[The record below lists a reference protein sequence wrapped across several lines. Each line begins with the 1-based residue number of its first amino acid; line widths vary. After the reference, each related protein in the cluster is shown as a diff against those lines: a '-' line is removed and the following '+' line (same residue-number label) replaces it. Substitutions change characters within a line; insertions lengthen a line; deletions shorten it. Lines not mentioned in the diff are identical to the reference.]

1 MSRRK
6 ITPDT
11 SPGRA
16 PTIAPN
22 VASAATP
29 AAGLGTAPAIE
40 MHGITRVFEGSERA
54 VLDHLDLVVE
64 RGEFLAIIGP
74 SGSGKSTLLN
84 AIGLLDTP
92 TSGTYSLFGKNTEG
106 LSDRERDEMRRD
118 HLGFIFQSSNMLLDE
133 TSTTNASMGLRV
145 QGVPYGERLQRTEET
160 LEFLGLSDRASIRT
174 RYLSGGEKQRCAIA
188 RALAT
193 RPPLILADEPTGNLD
208 SHNSAK
214 VIEILQRINATGCTV
229 LVITHDP
236 EVAAAARRVIRIEDG
251 QLHEQ
256 SRADLVIR
264 IEDGQLHEQ
273 SRADLATVPVAEV
286 PVAEAVPA
294 TTDTPAEAT
303 VGAPVDAPATLAVGE
318 KPATHRRG
326 SFLTDDS
333 IEAISALTS
342 RPLRTLLLGLSFAL
356 GVGGLIS
363 ASGMSESASYQV
375 NQRLLGSEQSTLY
388 ISDRDNDQNMLGT
401 YRQGE
406 SAQNVAD
413 RISALDY
420 VKNTGF
426 VSSVAPAD
434 VRITRFSP
442 YEDEP
447 KTAIGL
453 SSTSKTRLEQIGARM
468 NPETLRA
475 LEQMNSTLTQQNVA
489 DRERAEQLSGA
500 IVSVSAAR
508 ALGIIPEDKAAD
520 NATTEPRPGELPAV
534 EYGIKLGGLPQV
546 APGVSIW
553 VEGQLMPVI
562 GLFDPGNSGYEF
574 RNTVIVS
581 PGTLQRTGRGQV
593 TYIAE
598 TERGYG
604 KAVAKAIPLTL
615 KPAEPSQINVETPS
629 DLQSLRASIASDLG
643 LYVGVLSGI
652 LLVLASLSAATAM
665 YLSVQS
671 RTAEIALRRAIGSSK
686 WLIARIFL
694 MEGVMLGVLGGSIG
708 ACSGMIATIILS
720 LVQGWQAVLSPGFV
734 VLGVGVG
741 ALTGL
746 VSSAYPAW
754 VASRKSPADAMRG

>member
-40 MHGITRVFEGSERA
+40 MHGITRIFEGSERP
-54 VLDHLDLVVE
+54 VLDRLDLVVE

-145 QGVPYGERLQRTEET
+145 QGVPYSERLQRTEET

-251 QLHEQ
+251 
-256 SRADLVIR
+256 R
-264 IEDGQLHEQ
+264 LHEQ
-273 SRADLATVPVAEV
+273 SRADLATVPVAE
-286 PVAEAVPA
+286 AVPA
-294 TTDTPAEAT
+294 ATDTPAEAT
-303 VGAPVDAPATLAVGE
+303 VGAPVDASASLAPGE

-388 ISDRDNDQNMLGT
+388 ISDRDNDQNVLGT

-447 KTAIGL
+447 KTAISL

-475 LEQMNSTLTQQNVA
+475 LEQMNSTLTHQNVA
-489 DRERAEQLSGA
+489 DRERSEQLSGA

-520 NATTEPRPGELPAV
+520 NATTEPRPGELPTV

-553 VEGQLMPVI
+553 VDGQLMPVI

-574 RNTVIVS
+574 RNSVIVS
-581 PGTLQRTGRGQV
+581 PGALQRTGRGQV

-604 KAVAKAIPLTL
+604 KAVAKAIPLAL

>member
-1 MSRRK
+1 MSRHHG
-6 ITPDT
+6 IPE
-11 SPGRA
+11 RA
-16 PTIAPN
+16 PDGMTAPQVRGEAAGLDTAPNIAPN
-22 VASAATP
+22 TDP
-29 AAGLGTAPAIE
+29 NTAPAIE
-40 MHGITRVFEGSERA
+40 MRGITRIFEGSDRP

-145 QGVPYGERLQRTEET
+145 QGVPYSERLQRTEET

-251 QLHEQ
+251 RLHEQ
-256 SRADLVIR
+256 SRADS
-264 IEDGQLHEQ
+264 D
-273 SRADLATVPVAEV
+273 TVPAAEV
-286 PVAEAVPA
+286 VPA
-294 TTDTPAEAT
+294 ATDTPTEAP
-303 VGAPVDAPATLAVGE
+303 VGAPVGAPATFAPGE

-453 SSTSKTRLEQIGARM
+453 TSTSKTRLEQIGARM

-475 LEQMNSTLTQQNVA
+475 LEQMNSTLTQENVA
-489 DRERAEQLSGA
+489 DRERSEQLSGA

-553 VEGQLMPVI
+553 VDGQLMPVI

-574 RNTVIVS
+574 RNSVIVS

-604 KAVAKAIPLTL
+604 KAVAKAIPLAL

>member
-16 PTIAPN
+16 PTVAPN

-54 VLDHLDLVVE
+54 VLDNLDLVVE

-106 LSDRERDEMRRD
+106 LRDRERDEMRRD

-251 QLHEQ
+251 RLHEQ
-256 SRADLVIR
+256 SRAD
-264 IEDGQLHEQ
+264 
-273 SRADLATVPVAEV
+273 SATV
-286 PVAEAVPA
+286 PVAEAVPVA
-294 TTDTPAEAT
+294 TDTPAETT
-303 VGAPVDAPATLAVGE
+303 VGAPVDASASLAPGE

-453 SSTSKTRLEQIGARM
+453 SSASKTRLEQIGARM

-475 LEQMNSTLTQQNVA
+475 LEQMNSTLTLQNVA

-520 NATTEPRPGELPAV
+520 NATAEPRPGEMPV
-534 EYGIKLGGLPQV
+534 VDYGIKLGGLPQV

-553 VEGQLMPVI
+553 VDGQLMPVI

>member
-40 MHGITRVFEGSERA
+40 MRGITRVFEGSERA

-145 QGVPYGERLQRTEET
+145 QGVPYSERLQRTEET

-256 SRADLVIR
+256 SRADL
-264 IEDGQLHEQ
+264 
-273 SRADLATVPVAEV
+273 ATV
-286 PVAEAVPA
+286 PVAEAVPVA
-294 TTDTPAEAT
+294 TDTPAEAT
-303 VGAPVDAPATLAVGE
+303 VGAPVDATTSLAPGE

-489 DRERAEQLSGA
+489 DRERSEQLSGA

-534 EYGIKLGGLPQV
+534 DYGIKLGGLPQV

>member
-1 MSRRK
+1 
-6 ITPDT
+6 
-11 SPGRA
+11 
-16 PTIAPN
+16 
-22 VASAATP
+22 
-29 AAGLGTAPAIE
+29 
-40 MHGITRVFEGSERA
+40 MHGITRIFEGSERA
-54 VLDHLDLVVE
+54 VLDRLDLVVE

-251 QLHEQ
+251 
-256 SRADLVIR
+256 R
-264 IEDGQLHEQ
+264 LHEQ
-273 SRADLATVPVAEV
+273 SRADLATVPVAEAV
-286 PVAEAVPA
+286 PVAA
-294 TTDTPAEAT
+294 DTPAEAT
-303 VGAPVDAPATLAVGE
+303 VDAPVSLAPGE
-318 KPATHRRG
+318 KPASHRRG

-388 ISDRDNDQNMLGT
+388 ISDRDNDQNVLGT

-475 LEQMNSTLTQQNVA
+475 LEQMNSTLTRENVA

-520 NATTEPRPGELPAV
+520 NATTEPRPGELPTV

-553 VEGQLMPVI
+553 VDGQLMPVI

-581 PGTLQRTGRGQV
+581 PGKLQRTGRGQV

-708 ACSGMIATIILS
+708 ACSGMIATIMLS
-720 LVQGWQAVLSPGFV
+720 LVQGWQAILSPGFV

>member
-6 ITPDT
+6 ITPDA

-16 PTIAPN
+16 PTVAPN

-54 VLDHLDLVVE
+54 VLDRLDLVVE

-145 QGVPYGERLQRTEET
+145 QGVPYSERLQRTEET

-251 QLHEQ
+251 RLHEQ
-256 SRADLVIR
+256 SRADLV
-264 IEDGQLHEQ
+264 
-273 SRADLATVPVAEV
+273 TVPVAE
-286 PVAEAVPA
+286 PVSSVA
-294 TTDTPAEAT
+294 DTPAEAT
-303 VGAPVDAPATLAVGE
+303 VGAPANAPATLAVGE

-475 LEQMNSTLTQQNVA
+475 LEQMNSTLTLQNVA

-520 NATTEPRPGELPAV
+520 NATAEPRPGEMPV
-534 EYGIKLGGLPQV
+534 VDYGIKLGGLPQV

-553 VEGQLMPVI
+553 VDGQLMPVI

>member
-1 MSRRK
+1 MSRHHG
-6 ITPDT
+6 IPE
-11 SPGRA
+11 RA
-16 PTIAPN
+16 PDGMTAPQVRGEAAGLDTAPNIAPN
-22 VASAATP
+22 TDSN
-29 AAGLGTAPAIE
+29 TAPAIE
-40 MHGITRVFEGSERA
+40 MRGITRIFEGSDRP
-54 VLDHLDLVVE
+54 VLDRLDLVVE

-145 QGVPYGERLQRTEET
+145 QGVPYSERLQRTEET

-251 QLHEQ
+251 RLHEQ
-256 SRADLVIR
+256 SRAD
-264 IEDGQLHEQ
+264 
-273 SRADLATVPVAEV
+273 SATVPVAG
-286 PVAEAVPA
+286 AVPA
-294 TTDTPAEAT
+294 ATDTPTEAP
-303 VGAPVDAPATLAVGE
+303 VGAPVDASASLAPGE

-475 LEQMNSTLTQQNVA
+475 LEQMNSTLTHQNVA

-553 VEGQLMPVI
+553 VEGQLMPVV

-604 KAVAKAIPLTL
+604 KAVAKAIPLAL

>member
-16 PTIAPN
+16 PTVAPN

-40 MHGITRVFEGSERA
+40 MHGITRVFEGSDRP

-251 QLHEQ
+251 RLHEQ
-256 SRADLVIR
+256 GRTDSA
-264 IEDGQLHEQ
+264 
-273 SRADLATVPVAEV
+273 AVPVAEV
-286 PVAEAVPA
+286 PVADAVPVVA
-294 TTDTPAEAT
+294 DSPAN
-303 VGAPVDAPATLAVGE
+303 APASLAPGE

-475 LEQMNSTLTQQNVA
+475 LEQMNSTLTLQNVA

-520 NATTEPRPGELPAV
+520 NATTEPRPGEMPV
-534 EYGIKLGGLPQV
+534 VDYGIKLGGLPQV

-553 VEGQLMPVI
+553 VDGQLMPVI

>member
-145 QGVPYGERLQRTEET
+145 QGVPYSERLQRTEET

-251 QLHEQ
+251 RLHEQ
-256 SRADLVIR
+256 SRAD
-264 IEDGQLHEQ
+264 
-273 SRADLATVPVAEV
+273 SATA
-286 PVAEAVPA
+286 PVAEAVPVA
-294 TTDTPAEAT
+294 TDTPAEAT
-303 VGAPVDAPATLAVGE
+303 VGAPVDAPASLAPGE

-489 DRERAEQLSGA
+489 DRERSEQLSGA

-520 NATTEPRPGELPAV
+520 NATTEPRPGEMPV
-534 EYGIKLGGLPQV
+534 VDYGIKLGGLPQV

-553 VEGQLMPVI
+553 VDGQLMPVV

>member
-6 ITPDT
+6 RTPDA

-16 PTIAPN
+16 PTVAPN

-40 MHGITRVFEGSERA
+40 MRGITRIFEGSDRP
-54 VLDHLDLVVE
+54 VLDRLDLVVE

-145 QGVPYGERLQRTEET
+145 QGVPYSERLQRTEET

-251 QLHEQ
+251 
-256 SRADLVIR
+256 R
-264 IEDGQLHEQ
+264 LHEQ
-273 SRADLATVPVAEV
+273 SRADLATVPVAE
-286 PVAEAVPA
+286 AVPA
-294 TTDTPAEAT
+294 ATDTPAEAT
-303 VGAPVDAPATLAVGE
+303 VGAPVDASASLAPGE

-489 DRERAEQLSGA
+489 DRERSEQLSGA

-553 VEGQLMPVI
+553 VDGQLMPVV

-593 TYIAE
+593 TYITE

>member
-1 MSRRK
+1 MSRHHG
-6 ITPDT
+6 IPE
-11 SPGRA
+11 RA
-16 PTIAPN
+16 PDGMTAPQ
-22 VASAATP
+22 VRGE
-29 AAGLGTAPAIE
+29 AAGLGTAPNIAPNTDPNTAPAIE
-40 MHGITRVFEGSERA
+40 MRGITRIFEGSDRP

-145 QGVPYGERLQRTEET
+145 QGVPYSERLQRTEET

-256 SRADLVIR
+256 S
-264 IEDGQLHEQ
+264 H
-273 SRADLATVPVAEV
+273 ADLATVPVAEV
-286 PVAEAVPA
+286 PIA
-294 TTDTPAEAT
+294 TDTQAEAT
-303 VGAPVDAPATLAVGE
+303 VGAPVDASASLAPGE

-489 DRERAEQLSGA
+489 DRERSEQLSGA

-508 ALGIIPEDKAAD
+508 ALGILPEDKAAD

-534 EYGIKLGGLPQV
+534 DYGIKLGGLPQV

-553 VEGQLMPVI
+553 VDGQLMPVV

>member
-16 PTIAPN
+16 PTVAPN

-251 QLHEQ
+251 
-256 SRADLVIR
+256 R
-264 IEDGQLHEQ
+264 LHEQ
-273 SRADLATVPVAEV
+273 SRADLATVPVAEAV
-286 PVAEAVPA
+286 PVA
-294 TTDTPAEAT
+294 TDTPAEAT
-303 VGAPVDAPATLAVGE
+303 VGAPVDATTSLAPGE

-489 DRERAEQLSGA
+489 DRERSEQLSGA

-534 EYGIKLGGLPQV
+534 DYGIKLGGLPQV

>member
-40 MHGITRVFEGSERA
+40 MHGITRVFEGSERP
-54 VLDHLDLVVE
+54 VLDRLDLVVE

-251 QLHEQ
+251 RLHEQ
-256 SRADLVIR
+256 SRAD
-264 IEDGQLHEQ
+264 
-273 SRADLATVPVAEV
+273 SATVPVAEA
-286 PVAEAVPA
+286 PVAQDSPA
-294 TTDTPAEAT
+294 
-303 VGAPVDAPATLAVGE
+303 DAPTSLAPGE
-318 KPATHRRG
+318 KPTAHRRG

-406 SAQNVAD
+406 SAQNIAD

-434 VRITRFSP
+434 VRITRFNP

-489 DRERAEQLSGA
+489 DRERSEQLSGA

-553 VEGQLMPVI
+553 VDGQLMPVI

-720 LVQGWQAVLSPGFV
+720 LVQGWQAILSPGFV

>member
-1 MSRRK
+1 MSRHHG
-6 ITPDT
+6 IPE
-11 SPGRA
+11 RA
-16 PTIAPN
+16 PDGMTVPQVRGEAAGLDTVPNIAPN
-22 VASAATP
+22 TDP
-29 AAGLGTAPAIE
+29 NTAPAIE
-40 MHGITRVFEGSERA
+40 MHGITRVFEGSDRP
-54 VLDHLDLVVE
+54 VLDRLDLVVE

-145 QGVPYGERLQRTEET
+145 QGVPYSERLQRTEET

-251 QLHEQ
+251 RLHEQ
-256 SRADLVIR
+256 SRSD
-264 IEDGQLHEQ
+264 
-273 SRADLATVPVAEV
+273 SATVPLTEV
-286 PVAEAVPA
+286 VSAA
-294 TTDTPAEAT
+294 TDT
-303 VGAPVDAPATLAVGE
+303 PVDAPASLAPGE
-318 KPATHRRG
+318 KPATHRSG

-475 LEQMNSTLTQQNVA
+475 LEQMNSTLTQENVA
-489 DRERAEQLSGA
+489 DRQRAEQLSGA

-520 NATTEPRPGELPAV
+520 NATTEPRPGELPTV
-534 EYGIKLGGLPQV
+534 DYGIKLGGLPQV

-604 KAVAKAIPLTL
+604 KAVAKAIPLAL

-720 LVQGWQAVLSPGFV
+720 LVQGWQAILSPGFV

>member
-6 ITPDT
+6 RTPDA

-16 PTIAPN
+16 PTVAPN

-54 VLDHLDLVVE
+54 VLDRLDLVVE

-251 QLHEQ
+251 RLHEQ
-256 SRADLVIR
+256 SRA
-264 IEDGQLHEQ
+264 E
-273 SRADLATVPVAEV
+273 TAEVV

-303 VGAPVDAPATLAVGE
+303 VGAPVDASATLAVGE

-489 DRERAEQLSGA
+489 DRERSEQLSGA

-508 ALGIIPEDKAAD
+508 ALGILPEDKAAD

-553 VEGQLMPVI
+553 VDGQLMPVI

>member
-6 ITPDT
+6 RTPDT

-145 QGVPYGERLQRTEET
+145 QGVPYSERLQRTEET

-251 QLHEQ
+251 RLHEQ
-256 SRADLVIR
+256 SRAD
-264 IEDGQLHEQ
+264 
-273 SRADLATVPVAEV
+273 SATA
-286 PVAEAVPA
+286 PVAEAVPVA
-294 TTDTPAEAT
+294 GDTPTEVPAS
-303 VGAPVDAPATLAVGE
+303 APVDAPASLAPGE

-489 DRERAEQLSGA
+489 DRERSEQLSGA

-553 VEGQLMPVI
+553 VDGQLMPVI

-598 TERGYG
+598 PERGYG

>member
-16 PTIAPN
+16 PTVAPN
-22 VASAATP
+22 VASTATP

-54 VLDHLDLVVE
+54 VLDRLDLVVE

-145 QGVPYGERLQRTEET
+145 QGVPYSERLQRTEET

-256 SRADLVIR
+256 SRADL
-264 IEDGQLHEQ
+264 
-273 SRADLATVPVAEV
+273 ATV
-286 PVAEAVPA
+286 PVAEAVPVA
-294 TTDTPAEAT
+294 TDTPAEAT
-303 VGAPVDAPATLAVGE
+303 VGAPVDATTSLAPGE

-489 DRERAEQLSGA
+489 DRERSEQLSGA

-534 EYGIKLGGLPQV
+534 DYGIKLGGLPQV

>member
-6 ITPDT
+6 RTPDA

-16 PTIAPN
+16 PTVAPN

-251 QLHEQ
+251 RLHEQ
-256 SRADLVIR
+256 SRAD
-264 IEDGQLHEQ
+264 
-273 SRADLATVPVAEV
+273 SATA
-286 PVAEAVPA
+286 PVAEAVPVA
-294 TTDTPAEAT
+294 GDTPTEVPAS
-303 VGAPVDAPATLAVGE
+303 APVDAPASLAPGE

-489 DRERAEQLSGA
+489 DRERSEQLSGA

-508 ALGIIPEDKAAD
+508 ALGILPEDKAAD

-553 VEGQLMPVI
+553 VDGQLMPVV

-593 TYIAE
+593 TYITE

>member
-6 ITPDT
+6 ITPDK

-16 PTIAPN
+16 PTPAPN
-22 VASAATP
+22 VAPAATP
-29 AAGLGTAPAIE
+29 TAGIGTAPAIE
-40 MHGITRVFEGSERA
+40 MRGITRVFEGSDRP

-145 QGVPYGERLQRTEET
+145 QGVPYSERLQRTEET

-251 QLHEQ
+251 RLHEQ
-256 SRADLVIR
+256 SRADLV
-264 IEDGQLHEQ
+264 
-273 SRADLATVPVAEV
+273 TVPVAE
-286 PVAEAVPA
+286 PVSSVA
-294 TTDTPAEAT
+294 DTPAEAT
-303 VGAPVDAPATLAVGE
+303 VGAPANAPATLAVGE

-453 SSTSKTRLEQIGARM
+453 SSASKTRLEQIGARM

-475 LEQMNSTLTQQNVA
+475 LEQMNSTLTLQNVA

-520 NATTEPRPGELPAV
+520 NATAEPRPGEMPV
-534 EYGIKLGGLPQV
+534 VDYGIKLGGLPQV

-553 VEGQLMPVI
+553 VDGQLMPVV

>member
-1 MSRRK
+1 M
-6 ITPDT
+6 
-11 SPGRA
+11 
-16 PTIAPN
+16 
-22 VASAATP
+22 
-29 AAGLGTAPAIE
+29 
-40 MHGITRVFEGSERA
+40 
-54 VLDHLDLVVE
+54 
-64 RGEFLAIIGP
+64 
-74 SGSGKSTLLN
+74 
-84 AIGLLDTP
+84 
-92 TSGTYSLFGKNTEG
+92 
-106 LSDRERDEMRRD
+106 
-118 HLGFIFQSSNMLLDE
+118 
-133 TSTTNASMGLRV
+133 TNASMGLRV
-145 QGVPYGERLQRTEET
+145 QGVPYSERLQRTEET

-251 QLHEQ
+251 RLHEQ
-256 SRADLVIR
+256 SRAD
-264 IEDGQLHEQ
+264 
-273 SRADLATVPVAEV
+273 SATV
-286 PVAEAVPA
+286 PVAEAVPVA
-294 TTDTPAEAT
+294 ADTPAEAT
-303 VGAPVDAPATLAVGE
+303 VDAPVSLAPGE
-318 KPATHRRG
+318 KPASHPRG

-388 ISDRDNDQNMLGT
+388 ISDRDNDQNVLGT

-475 LEQMNSTLTQQNVA
+475 LEQMNSTLTRENVA

-520 NATTEPRPGELPAV
+520 NATTEPRPGELPTV

-553 VEGQLMPVI
+553 VDGQLMPVI

-581 PGTLQRTGRGQV
+581 PGKLQRTGRGQV

-708 ACSGMIATIILS
+708 ACSGMIATIMLS
-720 LVQGWQAVLSPGFV
+720 LVQGWQAILSPGFV

>member
-251 QLHEQ
+251 RLHEQ
-256 SRADLVIR
+256 SRAD
-264 IEDGQLHEQ
+264 
-273 SRADLATVPVAEV
+273 SATV
-286 PVAEAVPA
+286 PVAEAVPVA
-294 TTDTPAEAT
+294 TDTPAETT
-303 VGAPVDAPATLAVGE
+303 VGAPVDASASLAPGE

-489 DRERAEQLSGA
+489 DRERSEQLSGA

-508 ALGIIPEDKAAD
+508 ALGILPEDKAAD

-553 VEGQLMPVI
+553 VDGQLMPVV

-593 TYIAE
+593 TYITE

>member
-251 QLHEQ
+251 RLHEQ
-256 SRADLVIR
+256 SRAD
-264 IEDGQLHEQ
+264 
-273 SRADLATVPVAEV
+273 SATV
-286 PVAEAVPA
+286 PVAEAVPVA
-294 TTDTPAEAT
+294 TDTPAETT
-303 VGAPVDAPATLAVGE
+303 VGAPVDAPASLAPGE

-447 KTAIGL
+447 KTAISL
-453 SSTSKTRLEQIGARM
+453 NSTSKTRLEQIGARM

-475 LEQMNSTLTQQNVA
+475 LEQMNATLTQENVA
-489 DRERAEQLSGA
+489 DRERSEQLSGA

-520 NATTEPRPGELPAV
+520 NATTEPRPGELPTV

-553 VEGQLMPVI
+553 VDGQLMPVI

-574 RNTVIVS
+574 RNSVIVS

-604 KAVAKAIPLTL
+604 KAVAKAIPLAL

>member
-145 QGVPYGERLQRTEET
+145 QGVPYSERLQRTEET

-256 SRADLVIR
+256 SRADL
-264 IEDGQLHEQ
+264 
-273 SRADLATVPVAEV
+273 ATV

-294 TTDTPAEAT
+294 TTDTPAETT
-303 VGAPVDAPATLAVGE
+303 VGAPVDAPAGLAPGE

>member
-6 ITPDT
+6 ITPE
-11 SPGRA
+11 RA
-16 PTIAPN
+16 PDGVTAPRDRGEAAAPN
-22 VASAATP
+22 
-29 AAGLGTAPAIE
+29 TAPAIE
-40 MHGITRVFEGSERA
+40 MHGITRVFEGSERP

-160 LEFLGLSDRASIRT
+160 LEFLGLSDRVSIRT

-251 QLHEQ
+251 RLHEQ
-256 SRADLVIR
+256 SRA
-264 IEDGQLHEQ
+264 ET
-273 SRADLATVPVAEV
+273 ATVPVTGLV
-286 PVAEAVPA
+286 PDVP
-294 TTDTPAEAT
+294 DTPTEALPEAPAD
-303 VGAPVDAPATLAVGE
+303 APVEAPASLAPGE
-318 KPATHRRG
+318 KPAAHRRG

-453 SSTSKTRLEQIGARM
+453 SSASKIRLEQIGARM

-475 LEQMNSTLTQQNVA
+475 LEQMNSTLTLQNVA

-508 ALGIIPEDKAAD
+508 ALGVIPEDKVAD
-520 NATTEPRPGELPAV
+520 NATTEPRPGEIPV
-534 EYGIKLGGLPQV
+534 VDYGIKLGGLPQV

-553 VEGQLMPVI
+553 VDGQLMPVI

-581 PGTLQRTGRGQV
+581 PGKLQRTGRGQV

-629 DLQSLRASIASDLG
+629 DLQSLRASVASDLG

-708 ACSGMIATIILS
+708 ACAGMIATIVLS
-720 LVQGWQAVLSPGFV
+720 LVQGWQAILSPGFV

-754 VASRKSPADAMRG
+754 VASRKNPADAMRG

>member
-6 ITPDT
+6 RTPDA

-16 PTIAPN
+16 PTVAPN

-145 QGVPYGERLQRTEET
+145 QGVPYSERLQRTEET

-256 SRADLVIR
+256 SRADL
-264 IEDGQLHEQ
+264 
-273 SRADLATVPVAEV
+273 ATVPVAEV
-286 PVAEAVPA
+286 VPVAQ
-294 TTDTPAEAT
+294 DS
-303 VGAPVDAPATLAVGE
+303 PVDASASLAPGE

-388 ISDRDNDQNMLGT
+388 ISDRDNDENVLGT

-453 SSTSKTRLEQIGARM
+453 SSASKTRLEQIGARM

-489 DRERAEQLSGA
+489 DRERSEQLSGA

-508 ALGIIPEDKAAD
+508 ALGILPEDKAAD

-534 EYGIKLGGLPQV
+534 DYGIKLGGLPQV

>member
-6 ITPDT
+6 RTPDA

-16 PTIAPN
+16 PTVAPN

-40 MHGITRVFEGSERA
+40 MRGITRIFEGSDRP
-54 VLDHLDLVVE
+54 VLDRLDLVVE

-145 QGVPYGERLQRTEET
+145 QGVPYSERLQRTEET

-251 QLHEQ
+251 RLHEQ
-256 SRADLVIR
+256 SRAD
-264 IEDGQLHEQ
+264 
-273 SRADLATVPVAEV
+273 SATVPVAEV
-286 PVAEAVPA
+286 VSAG
-294 TTDTPAEAT
+294 TDT
-303 VGAPVDAPATLAVGE
+303 PVDAPASLAPGE

-489 DRERAEQLSGA
+489 DRERSEQLSGA

-553 VEGQLMPVI
+553 VDGQLMPVI

-574 RNTVIVS
+574 RNSVIVS

-720 LVQGWQAVLSPGFV
+720 LVQGWQAILSPGFV

>member
-6 ITPDT
+6 RTPDA
-11 SPGRA
+11 SPGR
-16 PTIAPN
+16 APN

-160 LEFLGLSDRASIRT
+160 LEFLGLSARASIRT

-251 QLHEQ
+251 RLHEQ
-256 SRADLVIR
+256 SRAD
-264 IEDGQLHEQ
+264 
-273 SRADLATVPVAEV
+273 SATV
-286 PVAEAVPA
+286 PVAEAVPVA
-294 TTDTPAEAT
+294 TDTPAETT
-303 VGAPVDAPATLAVGE
+303 VGAPVDASASLAPGE

-489 DRERAEQLSGA
+489 DRERSEQLSGA

-508 ALGIIPEDKAAD
+508 ALGILPEDKAAD

-604 KAVAKAIPLTL
+604 KAVAKAIPLAL

>member
-1 MSRRK
+1 
-6 ITPDT
+6 
-11 SPGRA
+11 
-16 PTIAPN
+16 
-22 VASAATP
+22 
-29 AAGLGTAPAIE
+29 
-40 MHGITRVFEGSERA
+40 MHGITRIFEGSDRP

-251 QLHEQ
+251 RLHEQ
-256 SRADLVIR
+256 SRAD
-264 IEDGQLHEQ
+264 
-273 SRADLATVPVAEV
+273 SATA
-286 PVAEAVPA
+286 PVAEAVPVA
-294 TTDTPAEAT
+294 TDTPAEAT
-303 VGAPVDAPATLAVGE
+303 VGAPVDAPASLAPGE

-720 LVQGWQAVLSPGFV
+720 LVQGWQAILSPGFV

>member
-6 ITPDT
+6 RTPDA

-16 PTIAPN
+16 PTVAPN

-251 QLHEQ
+251 RLHEQ
-256 SRADLVIR
+256 SRADSV
-264 IEDGQLHEQ
+264 
-273 SRADLATVPVAEV
+273 TVPFTEV
-286 PVAEAVPA
+286 VPA
-294 TTDTPAEAT
+294 ATDAPAET
-303 VGAPVDAPATLAVGE
+303 TVDAPVNAPASPVPGE
-318 KPATHRRG
+318 RPAAHRRG

-447 KTAIGL
+447 KTAISL

-475 LEQMNSTLTQQNVA
+475 LEQMNATLTQENVA

-520 NATTEPRPGELPAV
+520 SATTEPRPGELPVV

-553 VEGQLMPVI
+553 VDGQLMPVI

-581 PGTLQRTGRGQV
+581 PGKLQRTGRGQV

-694 MEGVMLGVLGGSIG
+694 MEGVILGVLGGSIG
-708 ACSGMIATIILS
+708 ACAGMIATIILS
-720 LVQGWQAVLSPGFV
+720 LVQGWQAILSPGFV

-754 VASRKSPADAMRG
+754 VASRKNPADAMRG

>member
-16 PTIAPN
+16 PTVAPN

-40 MHGITRVFEGSERA
+40 MHGITRIFEGSERA

-145 QGVPYGERLQRTEET
+145 QGVPYSERLQRTEET

-256 SRADLVIR
+256 SRADL
-264 IEDGQLHEQ
+264 
-273 SRADLATVPVAEV
+273 ATV

-303 VGAPVDAPATLAVGE
+303 VGAPAILAPGE

-489 DRERAEQLSGA
+489 DRERSEQLSGA

-553 VEGQLMPVI
+553 VDGQLMPVV

-593 TYIAE
+593 TYITE

>member
-1 MSRRK
+1 MSRHHG
-6 ITPDT
+6 IPE
-11 SPGRA
+11 RA
-16 PTIAPN
+16 PDGMTAPQVRGEAAGLDTVPNIAPN
-22 VASAATP
+22 TDP
-29 AAGLGTAPAIE
+29 NTAPAIE
-40 MHGITRVFEGSERA
+40 MHGITRVFEGSDRP
-54 VLDHLDLVVE
+54 VLDRLDLVVE

-251 QLHEQ
+251 RLHEQ
-256 SRADLVIR
+256 SRTD
-264 IEDGQLHEQ
+264 
-273 SRADLATVPVAEV
+273 SATVPVAEV
-286 PVAEAVPA
+286 VPA
-294 TTDTPAEAT
+294 VADT
-303 VGAPVDAPATLAVGE
+303 PVDAPAPVDAAASLAPGE

-453 SSTSKTRLEQIGARM
+453 NSTSKTRLEQIGARM

-520 NATTEPRPGELPAV
+520 NATTEPRPGELPTV
-534 EYGIKLGGLPQV
+534 DYGIKLGGLPQV

-553 VEGQLMPVI
+553 VDGQLMPVI

-574 RNTVIVS
+574 RNSVIVS

-604 KAVAKAIPLTL
+604 KAVAKAIPLAL

>member
-1 MSRRK
+1 MSRRNR
-6 ITPDT
+6 IPERPPDAMT
-11 SPGRA
+11 A
-16 PTIAPN
+16 PRIRGDAAEHDVALDTMPN
-22 VASAATP
+22 
-29 AAGLGTAPAIE
+29 TAPAIE
-40 MHGITRVFEGSERA
+40 MRGITRIFEGSERP

-106 LSDRERDEMRRD
+106 LSDRERDEIRRD

-133 TSTTNASMGLRV
+133 TSMTNASMGLRV
-145 QGVPYGERLQRTEET
+145 QGVPYSERLQRTEET

-251 QLHEQ
+251 RLHEQ
-256 SRADLVIR
+256 SRAD
-264 IEDGQLHEQ
+264 
-273 SRADLATVPVAEV
+273 SATVPVAEV
-286 PVAEAVPA
+286 VPVAA
-294 TTDTPAEAT
+294 DTPAEAT
-303 VGAPVDAPATLAVGE
+303 VDAPVSLAPGE
-318 KPATHRRG
+318 KPASHRRG

-388 ISDRDNDQNMLGT
+388 ISDRDNDQNVLGT

-475 LEQMNSTLTQQNVA
+475 LEQMNSTLTRENVA

-520 NATTEPRPGELPAV
+520 NATTEPRPGELPTV

-553 VEGQLMPVI
+553 VDGQLMPVI

-581 PGTLQRTGRGQV
+581 PGKLQRTGRGQV

-708 ACSGMIATIILS
+708 ACSGMIATIMLS
-720 LVQGWQAVLSPGFV
+720 LVQGWQAILSPGFV

-754 VASRKSPADAMRG
+754 VASRKNPADAMRG

>member
-145 QGVPYGERLQRTEET
+145 QGVPYSERLQRTEET

-256 SRADLVIR
+256 SRAD
-264 IEDGQLHEQ
+264 
-273 SRADLATVPVAEV
+273 SATVPVAEV
-286 PVAEAVPA
+286 A
-294 TTDTPAEAT
+294 TDTPAEAT
-303 VGAPVDAPATLAVGE
+303 VDASAGLAPGE

-520 NATTEPRPGELPAV
+520 NATTEPRPGEMPV
-534 EYGIKLGGLPQV
+534 VDYGIKLGGLPQV

-553 VEGQLMPVI
+553 VDGQLMPVV

>member
-1 MSRRK
+1 
-6 ITPDT
+6 
-11 SPGRA
+11 
-16 PTIAPN
+16 
-22 VASAATP
+22 
-29 AAGLGTAPAIE
+29 

-145 QGVPYGERLQRTEET
+145 QGVPYSERLQRTEET

-251 QLHEQ
+251 RLHEQ
-256 SRADLVIR
+256 SRADS
-264 IEDGQLHEQ
+264 D
-273 SRADLATVPVAEV
+273 TMPVAEV
-286 PVAEAVPA
+286 VPA
-294 TTDTPAEAT
+294 ATDT
-303 VGAPVDAPATLAVGE
+303 PVDAPAPVDAAASLAPGE

-475 LEQMNSTLTQQNVA
+475 LEQMNSTLTQENVA
-489 DRERAEQLSGA
+489 DRERSEQLSGA

-520 NATTEPRPGELPAV
+520 NATTEPRPGELPTV

-604 KAVAKAIPLTL
+604 KAVAKAIPLAL

>member
-1 MSRRK
+1 MSRHHG
-6 ITPDT
+6 IPE
-11 SPGRA
+11 RA
-16 PTIAPN
+16 PDGMTAPQ
-22 VASAATP
+22 VRGE
-29 AAGLGTAPAIE
+29 AAGLGTAPNIAPNTDPNTAPAIE
-40 MHGITRVFEGSERA
+40 MRGITRIFEGSDRP

-251 QLHEQ
+251 RLHEQ
-256 SRADLVIR
+256 SRAD
-264 IEDGQLHEQ
+264 
-273 SRADLATVPVAEV
+273 SATVPVAEV
-286 PVAEAVPA
+286 PIA
-294 TTDTPAEAT
+294 TDTPAEAT
-303 VGAPVDAPATLAVGE
+303 VGAPAGLAPGE

-447 KTAIGL
+447 KTAISL

-475 LEQMNSTLTQQNVA
+475 LEQMNSTLTQENVA
-489 DRERAEQLSGA
+489 DRERSEQLSGA

-520 NATTEPRPGELPAV
+520 NATTEPRPGELPTV

-553 VEGQLMPVI
+553 VDGQLMPVI

-574 RNTVIVS
+574 RNSVIVS

-604 KAVAKAIPLTL
+604 KAVAKAIPLAL

>member
-40 MHGITRVFEGSERA
+40 MHGITRIFEGSERA

-145 QGVPYGERLQRTEET
+145 QGVPYSERLQRTEET

-256 SRADLVIR
+256 SRADL
-264 IEDGQLHEQ
+264 
-273 SRADLATVPVAEV
+273 ATVPVAEV
-286 PVAEAVPA
+286 PVAEAVPVA
-294 TTDTPAEAT
+294 TDTPAKAT
-303 VGAPVDAPATLAVGE
+303 VGAPAGLAPGE

-388 ISDRDNDQNMLGT
+388 ISDRDNDENVLGT

-489 DRERAEQLSGA
+489 DRERSEQLSGA

-520 NATTEPRPGELPAV
+520 NATAEPRPGEMPV
-534 EYGIKLGGLPQV
+534 VDYGIKLGGLPQV

-553 VEGQLMPVI
+553 VDGQLMPVV

>member
-16 PTIAPN
+16 PTVAPN

-40 MHGITRVFEGSERA
+40 MHGITRIFEGSERA

-106 LSDRERDEMRRD
+106 LGDRERDEMRRD

-145 QGVPYGERLQRTEET
+145 QGVPYSERLQRTEET

-256 SRADLVIR
+256 SRADL
-264 IEDGQLHEQ
+264 
-273 SRADLATVPVAEV
+273 ATVPVAEV
-286 PVAEAVPA
+286 PVAEAVPVA
-294 TTDTPAEAT
+294 TDTPAEAT
-303 VGAPVDAPATLAVGE
+303 VDASASLAPGE

-508 ALGIIPEDKAAD
+508 ALGILPEDKAAD

-534 EYGIKLGGLPQV
+534 DYGIKLGGLPQV

-553 VEGQLMPVI
+553 VDGQLMPVI

>member
-16 PTIAPN
+16 PTVAPN
-22 VASAATP
+22 VASAATS

-40 MHGITRVFEGSERA
+40 MHGITRIFEGSERA

-251 QLHEQ
+251 
-256 SRADLVIR
+256 R
-264 IEDGQLHEQ
+264 LHEQ

-294 TTDTPAEAT
+294 ATDTPTEAP
-303 VGAPVDAPATLAVGE
+303 VGAPATFAPGE
-318 KPATHRRG
+318 KPTAHRRG

-447 KTAIGL
+447 KTAISL

-489 DRERAEQLSGA
+489 DRERSEQLSGA

-520 NATTEPRPGELPAV
+520 NATTEPRPGELPVV

-553 VEGQLMPVI
+553 VDGQLMPVV

-604 KAVAKAIPLTL
+604 KAVAKAIPLAL

-629 DLQSLRASIASDLG
+629 DLQSLRASVASDLG

>member
-6 ITPDT
+6 RTPDA

-16 PTIAPN
+16 PTVAPN

-54 VLDHLDLVVE
+54 VLDRLDLVVE

-251 QLHEQ
+251 RLHEQ
-256 SRADLVIR
+256 SRAD
-264 IEDGQLHEQ
+264 
-273 SRADLATVPVAEV
+273 SATVPVAEV
-286 PVAEAVPA
+286 VPVAQ
-294 TTDTPAEAT
+294 DS
-303 VGAPVDAPATLAVGE
+303 PVDASASLAPGE
-318 KPATHRRG
+318 KPTAHRRG

-475 LEQMNSTLTQQNVA
+475 LEQMNSTLTQENVA

-508 ALGIIPEDKAAD
+508 ALGILPEDKAAD

-534 EYGIKLGGLPQV
+534 DYGIKLGGLPQV

-553 VEGQLMPVI
+553 VDGQLMPVV

-593 TYIAE
+593 TYITE

>member
-6 ITPDT
+6 RTPDA

-16 PTIAPN
+16 PTVAPN

-40 MHGITRVFEGSERA
+40 MRGITRIFEGSDRP

-145 QGVPYGERLQRTEET
+145 QGVPYSERLQRTEET

-251 QLHEQ
+251 RLHEQ
-256 SRADLVIR
+256 SRA
-264 IEDGQLHEQ
+264 E
-273 SRADLATVPVAEV
+273 LATVPVAEV
-286 PVAEAVPA
+286 VPA
-294 TTDTPAEAT
+294 ATDT
-303 VGAPVDAPATLAVGE
+303 PVDAPASLAPGE

-447 KTAIGL
+447 KTAISL
-453 SSTSKTRLEQIGARM
+453 NSTSKTRLEQIGARM

-520 NATTEPRPGELPAV
+520 NATTEPRPGELPTV

-553 VEGQLMPVI
+553 VDGQLMPVI

-574 RNTVIVS
+574 RNSVIVS

-604 KAVAKAIPLTL
+604 KAVAKAIPLAL